1 MSTTSGLE
9 SGLDTQDR
17 ARCAAMARW
26 LGASSALG
34 TMALGCVVVV
44 ALGCLVQAWR
54 DEAIIIVVLVLIST
68 PFERYLALRLRFDAG
83 FFADLADGRIADLA
97 ALDAGL
103 AALGVRKTP
112 QRPRMLDDR
121 LAGSRRLWRF
131 HAVVAALMA
140 LGTGIA
146 VVFA

>member
-1 MSTTSGLE
+1 MSTTSGWE
-9 SGLDTQDR
+9 SGLDARDR

-34 TMALGCVVVV
+34 AMALGCAAV
-44 ALGCLVQAWR
+44 LIFGCMLQAWR
-54 DEAIIIVVLVLIST
+54 GDAVAVVLLVLVLSSV
-68 PFERYLALRLRFDAG
+68 ERYLALRLRFDAG
-83 FFADLADGRIADLA
+83 LFADLADGRIADLA

-103 AALGVRKTP
+103 AMLGVRNAP
-112 QRPRMLDDR
+112 QRPRTLDDR

-131 HAVVAALMA
+131 HAVVVALMA
-140 LGTGIA
+140 VGTGVA

>member
-9 SGLDTQDR
+9 SGLDTRDR
-17 ARCAAMARW
+17 ARCATMARW

-34 TMALGCVVVV
+34 AMALGCAAVLIFGCMLQTWRGDAVAVV
-44 ALGCLVQAWR
+44 LL
-54 DEAIIIVVLVLIST
+54 VLVLS
-68 PFERYLALRLRFDAG
+68 PVERYLALRLRFDAG
-83 FFADLADGRIADLA
+83 LFADLADGRIADLA

-103 AALGVRKTP
+103 VTLGVRNAP
-112 QRPRMLDDR
+112 QRPRTLDDR

-131 HAVVAALMA
+131 HAGVAALMA
-140 LGTGIA
+140 VGTAVA